1 MSLTTLNITV
11 CCFIQAVTFSVFE
24 NMIHFFWVKHYIL
37 KAEQGFLDAVYTEVW
52 IAKFAHYHHSHRNK
66 ERFLREKRKGKR
78 FLYFYDYGKKAP
90 CERGC
95 SWIIVF

>member
-37 KAEQGFLDAVYTEVW
+37 KAEQGFLDAVY
-52 IAKFAHYHHSHRNK
+52 SHRNK

-95 SWIIVF
+95 SWIVF